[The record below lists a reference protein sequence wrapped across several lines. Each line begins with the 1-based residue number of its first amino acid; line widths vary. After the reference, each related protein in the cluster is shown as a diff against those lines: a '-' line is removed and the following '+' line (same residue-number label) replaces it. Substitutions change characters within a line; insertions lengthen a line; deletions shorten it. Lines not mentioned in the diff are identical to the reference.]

1 MRNYRELSKI
11 FSTNCVEELARG
23 NVGRVADVAQV
34 YVESLPRFF
43 TPADVYEVCYK
54 DLSKNYRFEYFFKNV
69 VANKI
74 LLGRH
79 KLSTATLVPEFRVE
93 NSKADCVVLNGNST
107 CYEIKTDLDNFTR
120 LNDQLSAYEKIFDKT
135 YVVVAEGHRDYAL
148 KNIFEDV
155 GVIVLT
161 SQNRLSEVRPAKV
174 VTGAIDAKV
183 LIRSL
188 RKDEYF
194 SIARQMEGAP
204 IGLTNTEV
212 FSWCESVFLRADA
225 DLLRS
230 QFCKTL
236 KVSRGLNKNF
246 SLSLP
251 RSLLMASVSV
261 SLSEAN
267 KNNLARVVNSP
278 I

>member
-11 FSTNCVEELARG
+11 FSTNCVEDLARG
-23 NVGRVADVAQV
+23 NVGRVADVAQY
-34 YVESLPRFF
+34 YVENLPKFF

-79 KLSTATLVPEFRVE
+79 RLSAATLIPEFRVE
-93 NSKADCVVLNGNST
+93 NNKADCVVLNGNST
-107 CYEIKTDLDNFTR
+107 CYEIKTDLDNFSR
-120 LNDQLSAYEKIFDKT
+120 LNAQLSAYEKIFDKT
-135 YVVVAEGHRDYAL
+135 YVVVAEAHRNYAL
-148 KNIFEDV
+148 KNICEDV

-161 SQNRLSEVRPAKV
+161 SQNRLSEVRPAKFV
-174 VTGAIDAKV
+174 VGSIDAKV

-188 RKDEYF
+188 RKSEYY
-194 SIARQMEGAP
+194 SIARKMESAP
-204 IGLTNTEV
+204 VGLTNTEV
-212 FSWCESVFLRADA
+212 FSWCEDVFLRADA
-225 DLLRS
+225 VFLRS
-230 QFCKTL
+230 EFCKTL
-236 KVSRGLNKNF
+236 KRSRGLNKGF

-261 SLSEAN
+261 NLSEAD